1 MNLKKLAFM
10 FYIWLCVYP
19 LVTGIIYIIRT
30 FAPNLPVPG
39 QTLIAT
45 LILVPVMFNW
55 IVPFVKKRAEG
66 NGTEQKVDTTQ
77 LAESAE

>member
-1 MNLKKLAFM
+1 MNFKKLAFM

-19 LVTGIIYIIRT
+19 LVTGILYMIRT
-30 FAPNLPVPG
+30 FGPGLPVPV
-39 QTLIAT
+39 QTMIAT

-66 NGTEQKVDTTQ
+66 AQVAEQVPTTK
-77 LAESAE
+77 LAQSTD